1 MGNSK
6 QYLEKLFEKEPT
18 LREMAQEKTFTRAIC
33 PYNPGGMG
41 GSIMGAYPRMM
52 TPATKAALWGGPENL
67 TLSLLKTDVIDR
79 RYVDKD
85 HFTLQDLEEA
95 SFSEKNKD
103 FDDMPMA
110 GMTRPPFAALHKDGG
125 RYDHALWSEVYAFP
139 CQKPVGQIILKADDM
154 KGAAQPDAVQHMKD
168 GTVTVHADKA
178 GKKMDV
184 RFCMSI
190 KRNVTV
196 LDVDWANFKTAP
208 EFRLYRNQDQG
219 HRRYMDENGSYIPVV
234 VYRPADSNK
243 PLEYYDY
250 EADKDVN
257 GKFEPPA
264 TGSDGRFFWVHQVFP
279 KEGTFPDGFRYVMMA
294 MVSQAEATVK
304 EYPLQKGLGSMPH
317 IPRDNQGMLMV
328 PGIRTMTH
336 PEMFERMAVNYSYV
350 AGAPGVAASA
360 ALSNAES
367 GHGRLYVAIVTVNET
382 PDYMEKAKELLL
394 EAERLGFEGIA
405 GENKDWFDALYEKR
419 EAGRILLGYTAE
431 EKRAA
436 ADLLFEEVYQSW
448 TSGHMGYGSP
458 DPAKYE
464 GSASYACYDVDTQS
478 WHSLPCYNELF
489 TEGKYFMR
497 NQYEPKIQ
505 WPRLIT
511 AWHETLK
518 EKARLKFGLPG
529 MCMAHGYLPAA
540 KQSPWYMENNCLDF
554 TMEVPGQI
562 MKVIWNFWD
571 YTGDEQFLKETAYPI
586 LRDLA
591 IFYEAFARRGWD
603 GKQFNL
609 SPTVETESYG
619 ISYQLKYTRNNTG
632 ALAMFRWALTKA
644 AEAAEHLNVD
654 SNLIPGWLEVAGHL
668 APYPRFAVN
677 GGEIIGANEVAFPR
691 FTRGDHF
698 MFTGYYPVNL
708 ADEITLDSP
717 QELKDLMTRTADVH
731 GAARNWEPYILT
743 GASKDF
749 IPRKYAY
756 GAVKIT
762 DYAMLTKDII
772 EAPERLMNSRSGRIH
787 LFPSVP
793 DWTVVSFRDFLARGG
808 FSVSASRDENGV
820 QAVTIKAARSIP
832 CKLMNPWIGAE
843 VRVVNT
849 NTGAAVPCR
858 MDRSNGECI
867 VFEAEKGTAYSID
880 RV

>member
-1 MGNSK
+1 MSNSK
-6 QYLEKLFEKEPT
+6 QYLDQLFQKEQT
-18 LREMAQEKTFTRAIC
+18 LREMARDRTFARAVC
-33 PYNPGGMG
+33 PHNPGGMG
-41 GSIMGAYPRMM
+41 GSIMGAYPRMT
-52 TPATKAALWGGPENL
+52 TPTTKAALWGGPENL

-85 HFTLQDLEEA
+85 HFTLRDLEEA
-95 SFSEKNKD
+95 AFSEKNKD

-110 GMTRPPFAALHKDGG
+110 GMTRPPFAALHRDGG

-139 CQKPVGQIILKADDM
+139 CQKPVGQIIVKAADM
-154 KGAAQPDAVQHMKD
+154 KGAAQPGAVQHMRD
-168 GTVTVHADKA
+168 GTVTVRAEKNGRRLAVHYA
-178 GKKMDV
+178 
-184 RFCMSI
+184 MSMR
-190 KRNVTV
+190 RNVTA
-196 LDVDWANFKTAP
+196 LDVAWENFEEAP

-219 HRRYMDENGSYIPVV
+219 HRRYMDENGKYLPFV
-234 VYRPADSNK
+234 VYSPADISK
-243 PLEYYDY
+243 PLEYYDF
-250 EADKDVN
+250 EADRDIN
-257 GKFEPPA
+257 GRFEPPA
-264 TGSDGRFFWVHQVFP
+264 AGSDGRFFWIHQVFP
-279 KEGTFPDGFRYVMMA
+279 KEGTFPEGFRYVMMA
-294 MVSQAEATVK
+294 MVSQAEAAVR
-304 EYPLQKGLGSMPH
+304 EHPLQKGLGSMPR

-350 AGAPGVAASA
+350 ANAPGVAASA
-360 ALSNAES
+360 ALAKKGS
-367 GHGRLYVAIVTVNET
+367 GHGRLYVAVVTVNET
-382 PDYMEKAKELLL
+382 ADYMEKAKELLL

-405 GENKDWFDALYEKR
+405 EENADWYGALYDRR
-419 EAGRILLGYTAE
+419 EAGRILLGKTDE
-431 EKRAA
+431 DKKAA

-448 TSGHMGYGSP
+448 TSGHMGYCNP

-511 AWHETLK
+511 VWHETLR

-571 YTGDEQFLKETAYPI
+571 YTGDEGYLKETVYPL

-632 ALAMFRWALTKA
+632 ALALFRWVLKKA
-644 AEAAEHLNVD
+644 AEAANHLGLD
-654 SNLIPGWLEVAGHL
+654 ADLIPGWLHVADHL
-668 APYPRFAVN
+668 APYPTFTVN
-677 GGEIIGANEVAFPR
+677 GGEIMGANEVAFPR

-708 ADEITLDSP
+708 ADEINLDSP

-743 GASKDF
+743 GASKDY

-762 DYAMLTKDII
+762 GYGMLSKDII

-787 LFPSVP
+787 LFPAVP
-793 DWTVVSFRDFLARGG
+793 DWTVAAFRDFLARGG
-808 FSVSASRDENGV
+808 FAVSAARDEGGV
-820 QAVTIKAARSIP
+820 QAVTVRAARSIP
-832 CKLMNPWIGAE
+832 CRIMNPWPGQD
-843 VRVVNT
+843 V
-849 NTGAAVPCR
+849 AVTSLASGKALPFR
-858 MDRSNGECI
+858 MEKDNGECI
-867 VFEAEKGTAYSID
+867 VFHAEKGAEYTID